1 MEKLQQNISLS
12 NKLKLLFKEKYTNVN
27 EVAAKINVSPQT
39 LYSLIKRDS
48 TKIDIALLDKI
59 ATELNVDI
67 NYFFD
72 DSNKMSPSKK
82 ELLKK
87 FDILDSYGK
96 DAVMSVL
103 NIEYARCTNT
113 LPNFENYHP
122 KYDNISI
129 AARGRG
135 QLSQDELPEE
145 VLVAIKKIIDERDK
159 DE

>member
-1 MEKLQQNISLS
+1 MEELQHNISLS

-27 EVAAKINVSPQT
+27 EVAARINVSPQT

-67 NYFFD
+67 NYFFN
-72 DSNKMSPSKK
+72 DSNAMSPSKK

-87 FDILDSYGK
+87 FDFIDSFGK
-96 DAVMSVL
+96 EAVMSVL
-103 NIEYARCTNT
+103 NIEYARCSNS
-113 LPNFENYHP
+113 LPHTENYYS

-135 QLSQDELPEE
+135 QLSQDELPED
-145 VLVAIKKIIDERDK
+145 VLIAIKKIIDERDK